1 MTGLMRHMKYT
12 LFSCRTNYKNEKSI
26 YDNFV
31 AMCTLG
37 IHKQQSPATKALVGI
52 LKSCVLKPI
61 ATDSI
66 NEDILNNYAVLSL
79 AKKAIA
85 SWYMTRDA
93 STVSARTP
101 LIKHLETGLSDLQRS
116 LCKQSYQ
123 SFSNETIWTNPTQ
136 LDTVNYLSEDL
147 RGIFNN
153 LGTDHDPIIT
163 AHKTNKP
170 EFKQKLLSLLPFS
183 NYIYGADCFDFAI
196 DSFNFCSNY
205 LNFAGVF

>member
-1 MTGLMRHMKYT
+1 MITISDPEGRVLLSGSSGTSGFKGAR
-12 LFSCRTNYKNEKSI
+12 KSTP
-26 YDNFV
+26 F
-31 AMCTLG
+31 AASTT
-37 IHKQQSPATKALVGI
+37 A
-52 LKSCVLKPI
+52 
-61 ATDSI
+61 
-66 NEDILNNYAVLSL
+66 LSL

-136 LDTVNYLSEDL
+136 LNTVDYLSKDL
-147 RGIFNN
+147 IEIFNN